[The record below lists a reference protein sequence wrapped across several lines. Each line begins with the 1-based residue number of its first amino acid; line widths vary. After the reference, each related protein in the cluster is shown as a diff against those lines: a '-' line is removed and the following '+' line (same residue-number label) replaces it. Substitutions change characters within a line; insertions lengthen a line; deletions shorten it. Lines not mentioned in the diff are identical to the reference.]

1 MMDVAD
7 IQELY
12 RYNQWAN
19 DRAFEAASG
28 LTLEEFTRDL
38 GNSYPS
44 VRDTL
49 THVVWAEWIWL
60 QRWKGNSPQHRFS
73 AAEFPDVN
81 ALNTRWVALKTEQR
95 AVIESITAERLGAV
109 VEYVNLRGQP
119 FRYVLWRQMYHVVN
133 HSTYH
138 RGQLTTMLRQLGKVP
153 VPTDFLVFHDELDPG
168 TNPRPRS

>member
-109 VEYVNLRGQP
+109 VEYVNFGST
-119 FRYVLWRQMYHVVN
+119 
-133 HSTYH
+133 HSVSA
-138 RGQLTTMLRQLGKVP
+138 LAPDVP
-153 VPTDFLVFHDELDPG
+153 RCESFDVS
-168 TNPRPRS
+168 PRSAHDDAASTGKGAGPDGLSGVPRRARPWQ